1 MAFLTCCYLQ
11 HLYYS
16 SGLRTLIHPCIHK
29 NDMFNYYL
37 PCLNKI
43 FFLITVVSILTQTRR
58 NKALALL
65 FAGLLAVSCSCLAQN
80 DAAFTGY
87 GEVPVKTPDSLL
99 RKIHLATDIK
109 TKIGA
114 VQPLLVFHAD
124 HGTTDSVILY
134 AQALIGSLNQ
144 SDLPSA
150 DKLSYQVSLY
160 LTLANAYSEGGLYD
174 EALRFYLQG
183 VRIAESLGNKTA
195 VNDNKLGIA
204 NVYAARNEQDKA
216 IAAYN
221 DLLNTEPDEQLK
233 HLVYE
238 RLGIIF
244 LERKDLPQAKQ
255 YTEKA
260 QAYFQ
265 QQHQEKKEL
274 QAKLTLGIIAELN
287 QQTEEAYAI
296 YNEVKDKAQ
305 QRQFFD
311 LYINAGQR
319 LGDLLIARKEYDN
332 AKGLLSLVYANDMKW
347 NEAKAQLKVLN
358 IWLNLYA
365 VTGDY
370 KNAYALM
377 TQYLGIS
384 REVLNRQNKKEINE
398 LEIKYQ
404 TAQKEKEI
412 LNKENELNHQKTV
425 KYSLLI
431 GFLVILL
438 PVIGLLYMYYQKLQ
452 AQSKLNATTE
462 EMNRQKI
469 AALLKDKE
477 LELLKASVS
486 GQEKERKRIAGEL
499 HDSIG
504 GNLAAIKLQLSNQTG
519 VNRLETL
526 IRQVDDTYHQ
536 VRDLSHDLVPQK
548 FSNTGFTELI
558 AGYIRQFNVPGN
570 AMITFH
576 AFPGEEIDRIG
587 DALKVEIYKIIQ
599 ELITNAQKH
608 SQASKVEIQLTQL
621 DGMLKLLFEDNGQG
635 FSLETVKYGIGFQNI
650 RERLKLFGGV
660 LTIDAF
666 PSKGTVIDIEI
677 PLKPACYEA

>member
-1 MAFLTCCYLQ
+1 MELTILT
-11 HLYYS
+11 
-16 SGLRTLIHPCIHK
+16 RTW
-29 NDMFNYYL
+29 
-37 PCLNKI
+37 LNKVPAL
-43 FFLITVVSILTQTRR
+43 FFVVLM
-58 NKALALL
+58 ALS
-65 FAGLLAVSCSCLAQN
+65 GHCLAQN
-80 DAAFTGY
+80 ETGFTAY

-99 RKIHLATDIK
+99 RKIQLATDIK
-109 TKIGA
+109 AKIA
-114 VQPLLVFHAD
+114 AAQPLLAFHAA
-124 HGTTDSVILY
+124 HGTADSVIFY
-134 AQALIGSLNQ
+134 AQQLIGGLNQ

-150 DKLSYQVSLY
+150 DKLSSQVFLF
-160 LTLANAYSEGGLYD
+160 LTLANAYSEEGLYD

-183 VRIAESLGNKTA
+183 VPIAESLNNKVA

-204 NVYAARNEQDKA
+204 NIYAARKEYDKA
-216 IAAYN
+216 VAAYQ
-221 DLLNTEPDEQLK
+221 DLLQHTGRDEKLE

-244 LERKDLPQAKQ
+244 LEQKKLPQAKQ

-260 QAYFQ
+260 LAYFQ
-265 QQHQEKKEL
+265 QQQEEKKVL
-274 QAKLTLGIIAELN
+274 QAKLTLGIIAEFS
-287 QQTEEAYAI
+287 QQMEEAYTI
-296 YNEVKDKAQ
+296 YNEVENKAQ
-305 QRQFFD
+305 QYQFFD

-319 LGDLLIARKEYDN
+319 MGDLLIAHKDYDN
-332 AKGLLSLVYANDMKW
+332 AKALLSLVYANALQW
-347 NEAKAQLKVLN
+347 NDLKAQLKVLN
-358 IWLNLYA
+358 SLRNLHA
-365 VTGDY
+365 ATGDY

-384 REVLNRQNKKEINE
+384 QEALNRQNKKEINE

-438 PVIGLLYMYYQKLQ
+438 PIIGLLYMYYQKLQ
-452 AQSKLNATTE
+452 AQSKLNATME

-504 GNLAAIKLQLSNQTG
+504 GNLAAIKLQLSNQTA
-519 VNRLETL
+519 VNRLDAL
-526 IRQVDDTYHQ
+526 IRQVDDTYRQ
-536 VRDLSHDLVPQK
+536 VRDLSHDLVPLK
-548 FSNTGFTELI
+548 FGNTGFTELI
-558 AGYIRQFNVPGN
+558 TGYIRQFNMPGN
-570 AMITFH
+570 AIITFH
-576 AFPGEEIDRIG
+576 AFPGEEIERIG
-587 DALKVEIYKIIQ
+587 TSLKAEIYKIIQ

-608 SQASKVEIQLTQL
+608 SQASKVEIQLTRL
-621 DGMLKLLFEDNGQG
+621 DGTLKLLFEDDGQG
-635 FSLETVKYGIGFQNI
+635 FAVENVKYGIGFQNI
-650 RERLKLFGGV
+650 RERLKLFDGV
-660 LTIDAF
+660 FSIDSF

-677 PLKPACYEA
+677 PLKPECYEA

>member
-1 MAFLTCCYLQ
+1 M
-11 HLYYS
+11 
-16 SGLRTLIHPCIHK
+16 
-29 NDMFNYYL
+29 
-37 PCLNKI
+37 
-43 FFLITVVSILTQTRR
+43 ITGVTILTQTRR
-58 NKALALL
+58 NKAMVLL
-65 FAGLLAVSCSCLAQN
+65 FAALLAVSGSCLAQN
-80 DAAFTGY
+80 ESGFTGY
-87 GEVPVKTPDSLL
+87 GAMPVKTPDSLL
-99 RKIHLATDIK
+99 RKVALATDIK
-109 TKIGA
+109 TKIEA
-114 VQPLLVFHAD
+114 VQPLMAFHAA

-134 AQALIGSLNQ
+134 AQQLIAGLSQ
-144 SDLPSA
+144 SGLSAA

-160 LTLANAYSEGGLYD
+160 LTLANAYSEAGLYD

-183 VRIAESLGNKTA
+183 IPIAESLGNKVA

-204 NVYAARNEQDKA
+204 NVYAARNEHEKA
-216 IAAYN
+216 ITAYQ
-221 DLLNTEPDEQLK
+221 DLLHTGPDEALK

-238 RLGIIF
+238 RLGLIF
-244 LERKDLPQAKQ
+244 LEQKDLLQAKQ

-260 QAYFQ
+260 LAYFQ

-296 YNEVKDKAQ
+296 YNDVKNNAQ

-311 LYINAGQR
+311 IYINAGQR
-319 LGDLLIARKEYDN
+319 MGDLLIARKDYDN
-332 AKGLLSLVYANDMKW
+332 AKTLLSLVYANALQW
-347 NEAKAQLKVLN
+347 NDAKAQLRVLN
-358 IWLNLYA
+358 SLRHLYA
-365 VTGDY
+365 VTDDY

-384 REVLNRQNKKEINE
+384 QDVLNKQNKKEINE

-452 AQSKLNATTE
+452 AQSRLNATTE

-477 LELLKASVS
+477 LELLKASVN

-519 VNRLETL
+519 VSRLETL

-548 FSNTGFTELI
+548 FTNTGFTELV
-558 AGYIRQFNVPGN
+558 AGYIRQFDVPGS
-570 AMITFH
+570 ATITFH
-576 AFPGEEIDRIG
+576 AFPSEEIDRINTS
-587 DALKVEIYKIIQ
+587 LKVEIYKIIQ

-621 DGMLKLLFEDNGQG
+621 DGMLKLLFEDNGKG
-635 FSLETVKYGIGFQNI
+635 FSLETVKHGIGFQNI
-650 RERLKLFGGV
+650 RERLQLFDGV
-660 LTIDAF
+660 LTIDTF

-677 PLKPACYEA
+677 PLKPECYEA

>member
-1 MAFLTCCYLQ
+1 MRRYKAIFL
-11 HLYYS
+11 
-16 SGLRTLIHPCIHK
+16 
-29 NDMFNYYL
+29 
-37 PCLNKI
+37 
-43 FFLITVVSILTQTRR
+43 
-58 NKALALL
+58 LL
-65 FAGLLAVSCSCLAQN
+65 AGLWAVSGSCLAQN
-80 DAAFTGY
+80 EGGFTGY
-87 GEVPVKTPDSLL
+87 GEVPVKTPDSFF
-99 RKIHLATDIK
+99 RKINLATDVK
-109 TKIGA
+109 TKILA
-114 VQPLLVFHAD
+114 VQPLLAFHAA

-134 AQALIGSLNQ
+134 AQQLIATLNQ
-144 SDLPSA
+144 NGLSAA

-160 LTLANAYSEGGLYD
+160 LTLANAYSEEGLYD

-183 VRIAESLGNKTA
+183 IGIAESLGNKAA
-195 VNDNKLGIA
+195 VNENKLGMA
-204 NVYAARNEQDKA
+204 NVYAARSEYDKA
-216 IAAYN
+216 ITTYN
-221 DLLNTEPDEQLK
+221 DLLNTGQDERLK
-233 HLVYE
+233 YLVYE
-238 RLGIIF
+238 RLGMIF
-244 LERKDLPQAKQ
+244 LQRRDLFQAKQ

-260 QAYFQ
+260 LIYFQ
-265 QQHQEKKEL
+265 QQHQEKKVL
-274 QAKLTLGIIAELN
+274 QAKLTLGIIAEFN
-287 QQTEEAYAI
+287 QQAEEAYSI
-296 YNEVKDKAQ
+296 YNEVKDNALQ
-305 QRQFFD
+305 HQFFD
-311 LYINAGQR
+311 LYISAGQR
-319 LGDLLIARKEYDN
+319 MGDLLISRKEYDN
-332 AKGLLSLVYANDMKW
+332 AKVLLSLVYANALQW
-347 NEAKAQLKVLN
+347 NDAKAQLKALN
-358 IWLNLYA
+358 SLRNLHA

-384 REVLNRQNKKEINE
+384 QDVLNKQNKKEINE

-412 LNKENELNHQKTV
+412 LNKENELNHQKTI

-452 AQSKLNATTE
+452 AQSKLNATME

-504 GNLAAIKLQLSNQTG
+504 GNLAAIKLQLSNQTDM
-519 VNRLETL
+519 VRREAL

-558 AGYIRQFNVPGN
+558 AAYIRQFNVPGN
-570 AMITFH
+570 AIITFQ
-576 AFPGEEIDRIG
+576 AFPSEEIDRIG
-587 DALKVEIYKIIQ
+587 TSLKVEIYKIIQ

-621 DGMLKLLFEDNGQG
+621 DGILKLLFEDDGRG
-635 FSLETVKYGIGFQNI
+635 FSPETAKYGIGFQNI
-650 RERLKLFGGV
+650 RERLQLFDGV
-660 LTIDAF
+660 LSIDAF

-677 PLKPACYEA
+677 PLKPECYEA

>member
-1 MAFLTCCYLQ
+1 MIT
-11 HLYYS
+11 
-16 SGLRTLIHPCIHK
+16 GVTI
-29 NDMFNYYL
+29 L
-37 PCLNKI
+37 P
-43 FFLITVVSILTQTRR
+43 QTIR

-65 FAGLLAVSCSCLAQN
+65 FVGLLSISCSCLAQN

-99 RKIHLATDIK
+99 QKMHLATDIK
-109 TKIGA
+109 TKILA
-114 VQPLLVFHAD
+114 VQPLLAFHAA

-134 AQALIGSLNQ
+134 AQQVIGSLHQ
-144 SDLPSA
+144 SSIPAA

-183 VRIAESLGNKTA
+183 VRIAESLGNKIV

-204 NVYAARNEQDKA
+204 NVYSARNEYDKA
-216 IAAYN
+216 IAAYT
-221 DLLNTEPDEQLK
+221 DLLNAGPDEQLK
-233 HLVYE
+233 HSVYE
-238 RLGIIF
+238 RLGLIF
-244 LERKDLPQAKQ
+244 LERKDLIQAKQ

-260 QAYFQ
+260 LTYFQ
-265 QQHQEKKEL
+265 QQHQEKRVL
-274 QAKLTLGIIAELN
+274 QAKLTLGIIAESS
-287 QQTEEAYAI
+287 QQGGEAYSI
-296 YNEVKDKAQ
+296 YNEVKNNAQ
-305 QRQFFD
+305 QSQFFD

-319 LGDLLIARKEYDN
+319 MGDLLIARREYDN
-332 AKGLLSLVYANDMKW
+332 AKALLSLVYANALQW
-347 NEAKAQLKVLN
+347 NDVKAQLKVLN
-358 IWLNLYA
+358 SLRNLHA

-452 AQSKLNATTE
+452 AQSKLNATME

-469 AALLKDKE
+469 ATLLKEKE

-526 IRQVDDTYHQ
+526 IRQVNDTYHQ

-558 AGYIRQFNVPGN
+558 TGYIRQFNVPGN
-570 AMITFH
+570 AIISFH
-576 AFPGEEIDRIG
+576 AFPSEEIERIG
-587 DALKVEIYKIIQ
+587 TSLKVEIYKIIQ

-635 FSLETVKYGIGFQNI
+635 FSVETVKYGIGFQNI
-650 RERLKLFGGV
+650 RERLKLFDGI
-660 LTIDAF
+660 LSIDAF

-677 PLKPACYEA
+677 PLKPECYEA